1 MARRLCIASLKGGV
15 GKSTTAMMLAD
26 SLALFHG
33 AQVLLIDLDPQANCG
48 QMLLSYTGLKQA
60 NAATKTVT
68 YWVDCLARGVKADLF
83 GCVSV
88 GVCGLQEVR
97 HGTRFRSGT
106 PLPGQI
112 AAIPS
117 TPTLRFAE
125 MAFDHKHFDPGDR
138 SGPRRHMLEYLEA
151 GLQNLGGAYHYI
163 IFDCPPGFTT
173 LAQAALCAADGI
185 ITPIFDD
192 PVSVWSLKAFRDY
205 GLKEELGIW
214 EKERHRVLYTRVQDK
229 GATAEKITL
238 RQDVN
243 ISGFQVLRTSIKDTV
258 EALRWSQRTAPD
270 NFRTFRDKYGP
281 AASAVEQLGADV
293 VAFADSLTQKKK
305 RGLEDD

>member
-1 MARRLCIASLKGGV
+1 MAKRLCIASLKGGV
-15 GKSTTAMMLAD
+15 GKSTTAMMVAD

-33 AQVLLIDLDPQANCG
+33 GQVLLVDLDPQANCG

-60 NAATKTVT
+60 SAATRTIT

-83 GCVSV
+83 ACVTV

-97 HGTRFRSGT
+97 HGTRAKSGG

-125 MAFDHKHFDPGDR
+125 MAFDHRHFDPGDR
-138 SGPRRHMLEYLEA
+138 GGPRRHMLKNLEA
-151 GLQNLGGAYHYI
+151 GLQNLAGAYDFI

-214 EKERHRVLYTRVQDK
+214 KKERHRVLYTRVQEK
-229 GATAEKITL
+229 GAAAEKIAL

-270 NFRTFRDKYGP
+270 NFRTFREKYGP
-281 AASAVEQLGADV
+281 AASSVEQLGADV
-293 VAFADSLTQKKK
+293 AAFAGTLSQNTAQ
-305 RGLEDD
+305 GLEND